1 MSPKEDMDH
10 VHLMTVVTVEKELT
24 ELLNLDH
31 ITTRDFPKDK
41 KQFQDHTVEYSVQV
55 AWSPES
61 SEHSYSSRSKQLKR
75 PKEQQQKNNEMI
87 DRIFKLIIEY
97 FIILKKVKWI

>member
-55 AWSPES
+55 A
-61 SEHSYSSRSKQLKR
+61 
-75 PKEQQQKNNEMI
+75 
-87 DRIFKLIIEY
+87 
-97 FIILKKVKWI
+97 